1 MPLIQWDDSF
11 SVGFEEIDAQHRR
24 WVQLINDLD
33 DALEDGDPDELALA
47 RHESLKA
54 MVEYACFHFNSEEGF
69 MAKMG
74 YPELK
79 THRQLHDQMARK
91 LLQIQRDNENGY
103 HPLNT
108 QLMSLMVNWLKD
120 HILTQDKQYAA
131 YAAENGINQH

>member
-11 SVGFEEIDAQHRR
+11 SVGFEEIDAQHQR
-24 WVQLINDLD
+24 WVQLINNLD

-54 MVEYACFHFNSEEGF
+54 MVEYVCFHFSFEEGF

-79 THRQLHDQMARK
+79 AHRELHDQMRAK
-91 LLQIQRDNENGY
+91 LLQIQCESKNGY

-108 QLMSLMVNWLKD
+108 QLMSLLVNWLKD
-120 HILTQDKQYAA
+120 HILTQDKRYAA
-131 YAAENGINQH
+131 YSAENETD